1 VELALEEAEII
12 PAEEDRDRSAFLK
25 KNPNL

>member
-1 VELALEEAEII
+1 LEEAEII